1 MPDIDIDVLP
11 LLPLTTG
18 VVLPGMVVTL
28 TLESD
33 EARAAAEAAS
43 DTAERT
49 MLLVPKV
56 DGRYARVGTIAKI
69 EDLGQTRS
77 GVEALVIR
85 GLARAVVGVGV
96 PGTGEALWVQ
106 AEPVEEPEPT
116 ARAKELAREYR
127 AVVENIVESR
137 GVPQVAEFL
146 RGIADP
152 GQIADTAGYSPDLSF
167 EQKIEILE
175 TVEVEARLELVVG
188 WAKDT
193 LADLELKDKIRTDVS
208 EGMEKR
214 QREFLLREQMS
225 AIRKELGEDGEEDV
239 VGEYRQK
246 IADAGMPADVL
257 EQAEKELGR
266 LERMSEQSPEYG
278 WIRTYLD
285 WLIDVPWNVRTED
298 NLEITEARAVL
309 DADHEGLQDVKDRIL
324 EYLAVRKLRAERGL
338 GEATGRGS
346 GAILTLVGPPGV
358 GKTSLGESV
367 ARALGREFV
376 RVSLGGIHDEAEIR
390 GHRRTYVG
398 ALPGRIVRA
407 LKDAGSKNPVMMLD
421 EIDKVGTDWRGDPS
435 SALLEVLD
443 PAQNH
448 TFRDHYL
455 DVDLDLSEV
464 LFITTANV
472 AETIPGPLFDRMEV
486 IRIDGYT
493 EEEKVAIAKHHLV
506 ARQRERNGLR
516 EDEVVFTDDA
526 LRVIVGDYTR
536 EAGVR
541 NLERELGKA
550 LRKVA
555 TTIAAGDTETPLTID
570 ADDVRTYLGRQKFF
584 FEAAD
589 RTAVPGVATGLAVT
603 GVGGDVLFIEASR
616 EDDGEPRDGLTLT
629 GQLGDVMKES
639 AQIALS
645 YVRSHAADLG
655 IEPERLRGRF
665 HVHVPAGAV
674 PKDGPSAGVTMT
686 TALVSLL
693 TDTPVR
699 SEVGMTGEVTLQGR
713 VLPIGGL
720 KQKVLAAHR
729 AGLTE
734 VILPKRNEGDLD
746 DVPEQVREQMTFHVA
761 EDIGQVLAVALGAG
775 NERGGRATRRRLGT
789 VPPVRITVFGAT
801 GRTGR
806 LLVALA
812 MERGHEVTAFLREG
826 SDPAPVAEARV
837 AFGDPC
843 DPAAIAAA
851 LAQAR
856 PEAVISA
863 IGPIAGVTETE
874 VSEAIGA
881 IVAVMTDA
889 GPQRLV
895 IASNVVVFSDDEL
908 TGEFAGCGRRASPE
922 PRDPPGQRVG
932 LDRAGSRAAA

>member
-1 MPDIDIDVLP
+1 MADIDTQVLP

-28 TLESD
+28 TIESD
-33 EARAAAEAAS
+33 EAQAAVEAA
-43 DTAERT
+43 DGGEL
-49 MLLVPKV
+49 LLVPRV
-56 DGRYARVGTIAKI
+56 GDRYARIGTVAQVEDVGRLRNGT
-69 EDLGQTRS
+69 
-77 GVEALVIR
+77 EALVIR
-85 GLARAVVGVGV
+85 GLHRAVVGLGV
-96 PGTGEALWVQ
+96 PGTGRATWVQ
-106 AEPVEEPEPT
+106 VEPVADAVPT
-116 ARAKELAREYR
+116 ERAVQLAREYR
-127 AVVENIVESR
+127 AVIENIVEAR
-137 GVPQVAEFL
+137 GVPSVAEFL
-146 RGIADP
+146 RGISDP
-152 GQIADTAGYSPDLSF
+152 GAMADTSGYSPDLSF
-167 EQKIEILE
+167 EQK
-175 TVEVEARLELVVG
+175 VEVLEAIDVEQRLEIVLA
-188 WAKDT
+188 WSKDV

-225 AIRKELGEDGEEDV
+225 AIRKELGEDSEENV
-239 VGEYRQK
+239 VEEYRRK
-246 IADAGMPADVL
+246 IADAGMPEDV
-257 EQAEKELGR
+257 EKEALRELGR
-266 LERMSEQSPEYG
+266 LERTSEQSPEQG

-285 WLIDVPWNVRTED
+285 WMIEIPWNVRTDD
-298 NLEITEARAVL
+298 NLDIAEARTVL

-324 EYLAVRKLRAERGL
+324 EYLAVRKLRQERGL

-367 ARALGREFV
+367 ARALGRKFV

-407 LKDAGSKNPVMMLD
+407 LKDAGTKNPVMMLD
-421 EIDKVGTDWRGDPS
+421 EIDKVGADWRGDPS

-472 AETIPGPLFDRMEV
+472 AETIPGPLYDRMEV

-493 EEEKVAIAKHHLV
+493 EDEKVAIAKHHLV
-506 ARQRERNGLR
+506 ARVLERIGLR
-516 EDEVVFTDDA
+516 DDEVVLTDDA

-541 NLERELGKA
+541 NLEREIGKA

-555 TTIAAGDTETPLTID
+555 TKLASADATAPVTID
-570 ADDVRTYLGRQKFF
+570 GADVREYLGRQKFF

-589 RTAVPGVATGLAVT
+589 RTATPGVATGLAVT
-603 GVGGDVLFIEASR
+603 GIGGDVLFIEASR
-616 EDDGEPRDGLTLT
+616 EDAERDDLTLT

-645 YVRSHAADLG
+645 YVRSHAPELG
-655 IEPERLRGRF
+655 IDPARLRGRF

-686 TALVSLL
+686 TALVSML

-699 SEVGMTGEVTLQGR
+699 PTVGMTGEVTLQGH

-734 VILPKRNEGDLD
+734 VILPKRNEGDLE
-746 DVPEQVREQMTFHVA
+746 DVPDQVREQMTFHIAEEVA
-761 EDIGQVLAVALGAG
+761 DVLAVAL
-775 NERGGRATRRRLGT
+775 R
-789 VPPVRITVFGAT
+789 
-801 GRTGR
+801 
-806 LLVALA
+806 
-812 MERGHEVTAFLREG
+812 
-826 SDPAPVAEARV
+826 AEA
-837 AFGDPC
+837 A
-843 DPAAIAAA
+843 PAASDAA
-851 LAQAR
+851 
-856 PEAVISA
+856 
-863 IGPIAGVTETE
+863 
-874 VSEAIGA
+874 
-881 IVAVMTDA
+881 
-889 GPQRLV
+889 
-895 IASNVVVFSDDEL
+895 
-908 TGEFAGCGRRASPE
+908 
-922 PRDPPGQRVG
+922 
-932 LDRAGSRAAA
+932 